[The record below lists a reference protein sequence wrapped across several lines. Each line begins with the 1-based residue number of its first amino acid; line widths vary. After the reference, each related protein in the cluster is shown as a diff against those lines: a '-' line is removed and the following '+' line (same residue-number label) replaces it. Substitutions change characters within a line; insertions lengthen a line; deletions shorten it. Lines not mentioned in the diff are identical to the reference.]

1 MAEQTGVVRLTSV
14 HFGTLPNRRPS
25 MNRPRRATEIPE
37 EPYVSRSRILLPA
50 SIQFFQTL
58 LKSLN

>member
-1 MAEQTGVVRLTSV
+1 MRLKCV

-37 EPYVSRSRILLPA
+37 EPRKRSRNCVITRSVRSSPIA
-50 SIQFFQTL
+50 
-58 LKSLN
+58 